1 MTTDM
6 TKFKVW
12 YSFILLKASSGIT
25 RTYVHMYK
33 GILSSV
39 TQSIVRKLWNC
50 RKYIKESREVSIPL
64 AQAHVYISSEYT
76 IYLMMGE
83 YEPPPYWHSSR
94 RESSYKRPKNEV
106 PFLFIWK
113 AKCSS
118 TAVVIGMYLNEYTD
132 VLLLSCCIKAMYGVG
147 SFLIL

>member
-25 RTYVHMYK
+25 RTYVCMYK
-33 GILSSV
+33 GILFIKCN
-39 TQSIVRKLWNC
+39 TKHYENC

-106 PFLFIWK
+106 PFLFI
-113 AKCSS
+113 
-118 TAVVIGMYLNEYTD
+118 
-132 VLLLSCCIKAMYGVG
+132 
-147 SFLIL
+147 